1 MVEKSLPV
9 EKMHPRQPVRMTS
22 SYARPPPA
30 QWKRDAVYKPI
41 LEEREG
47 PRREAAERTRDALAR
62 MEKKEIKK

>member
-1 MVEKSLPV
+1 
-9 EKMHPRQPVRMTS
+9 MTS
-22 SYARPPPA
+22 SSARPPPA

-47 PRREAAERTRDALAR
+47 PRREAAERTRDALAS